1 VKLNVTFVSR
11 LLPYIT
17 QLKIPLKDGSE
28 FESVVRVQIKTG
40 VLISGVPMKDIYS
53 RLTEIEVAAR
63 VLSQSVD
70 EKKEVS
76 SEDIADICDMIQ
88 DLSQISVMIAS
99 RWR

>member
-1 VKLNVTFVSR
+1 
-11 LLPYIT
+11 
-17 QLKIPLKDGSE
+17 
-28 FESVVRVQIKTG
+28 
-40 VLISGVPMKDIYS
+40 MKDIYS